1 MRPARSEQVSIGC
14 THNITN
20 RFLVLAAGVNICVYI
35 AQCMNAL
42 ITSLLRDGVSIIC
55 LDVVCSV
62 KLTFSQSDGEKRN
75 DSLDV
80 DNSDI
85 LNHDNYR

>member
-1 MRPARSEQVSIGC
+1 MRPARSQQVSIGC

-20 RFLVLAAGVNICVYI
+20 RFPVLAAGVNICVYI

-42 ITSLLRDGVSIIC
+42 ITSLLQDRVSIIC
-55 LDVVCSV
+55 LDVVGSV
-62 KLTFSQSDGEKRN
+62 KFTFSQSDREKRTG
-75 DSLDV
+75 SLVV
-80 DNSDI
+80 DDFDI